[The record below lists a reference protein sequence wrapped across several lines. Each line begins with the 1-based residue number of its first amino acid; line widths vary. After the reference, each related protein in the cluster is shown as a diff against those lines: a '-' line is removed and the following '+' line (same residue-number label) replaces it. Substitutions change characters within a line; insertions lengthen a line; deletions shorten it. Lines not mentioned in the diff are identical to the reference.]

1 MHRDQLQFVQPP
13 FQDTVDTSFFFT
25 GGMRR
30 DAVDVIKDA
39 LSRGVSLITLT
50 GDDGSGKTM
59 VCRMVQKELAPDLA
73 CVFLPQTV
81 ESFNEMVQIVAEEI
95 FSEPLEKEKEKD
107 VKALEGQIIQALRES
122 EQRLVI
128 IFDEAEKIFLATL
141 ERIRRLVDRVN
152 EQGDFLRVIFSGHT
166 RFIDNLNQLQI
177 VTFQD
182 IEECHVSLDPLDQE
196 ATWTYLNQSVEHATE
211 QEGEF
216 FSRDLVDKIFPSA
229 GGNFRKINKLALES
243 LQADK
248 LDTSFLH
255 LLDGIDTGHMPFK
268 KKGAAVKRSRASN
281 KMPEVNL
288 DFLKFPE
295 IKLEWFLYGGGIA
308 AVVLLLFMLVGR
320 SGNKESFQDED
331 VSDVP
336 VIELKNVDPLTN
348 AEVPESTQTKPL
360 VSSEQ
365 QASLEDKPDLT
376 IAQKDSKADEK
387 SQIASAPDE
396 EASED
401 VYPTVVKVEVQT
413 DTDSTPMSRQEL
425 DGMEGE
431 PDSPIDAEILP
442 VQEAPPIAVPPPV
455 PVAPIRADV
464 IDDPGA
470 ASEQEEPSESQPPRV
485 AELPTVPSTPDL
497 PDTAEVPETPAINI
511 GKVKERTTQ
520 SQALIVLEAGP
531 KKDRAVPREVLK
543 TEQEKGGEQVTIDTG
558 DKYVEQIYKKRLAAG
573 ARWLVGGGGKYTIQL
588 MVLTSDEAEENLK
601 NMLKEKN
608 YLVASD
614 QFFILRRVG
623 TIPTVMVFYGE
634 YPTLG
639 AARNA
644 RNNLPV
650 FLRKHHP
657 YAISVKGAVAKT
669 NASEQQ

>member
-1 MHRDQLQFVQPP
+1 MHRDQLQFVRPP

-50 GDDGSGKTM
+50 GDGGSGKTM
-59 VCRMVQKELAPDLA
+59 VCRMVQKELSSDLT

-95 FSEPLEKEKEKD
+95 FSEPLEKEKD
-107 VKALEGQIIQALRES
+107 VKALEGLIIRTLRES
-122 EQRLVI
+122 GQQLVI
-128 IFDEAEKIFLATL
+128 VFDEAEKIFLATL

-211 QEGEF
+211 QEGAF
-216 FSRDLVDKIFPSA
+216 FSRDLVDKIFPPA

-248 LDTSFLH
+248 LDTSFLK
-255 LLDGIDTGHMPFK
+255 LLDGIDAGNIPFK
-268 KKGAAVKRSRASN
+268 KKGLEIRRSRASN

-295 IKLEWFLYGGGIA
+295 IKLEWFFYGGGIA
-308 AVVLLLFMLVGR
+308 VVVLLLFLLMGR
-320 SGNKESFQDED
+320 SGNEESFQDED

-336 VIELKNVDPLTN
+336 VIELKQVGPLVN
-348 AEVPESTQTKPL
+348 SAAPESTQTKPL
-360 VSSEQ
+360 ASSEQ
-365 QASLEDKPDLT
+365 QDLLKDKPDLAIVT
-376 IAQKDSKADEK
+376 NDSKPDEN
-387 SQIASAPDE
+387 SQIASAPPQE
-396 EASED
+396 SSED

-413 DTDSTPMSRQEL
+413 DTDSIETSRQEL
-425 DGMEGE
+425 DEMEGE
-431 PDSPIDAEILP
+431 PDSPIDAELP
-442 VQEAPPIAVPPPV
+442 AVQEAPPRAEISPV
-455 PVAPIRADV
+455 PVAPIRADGT
-464 IDDPGA
+464 DDPGT
-470 ASEQEEPSESQPPRV
+470 ASEQEAPSEPQAPPV

-497 PDTAEVPETPAINI
+497 PDTADVPETPAINI
-511 GKVKERTTQ
+511 GKVKERT
-520 SQALIVLEAGP
+520 QAVIVLEPGP
-531 KKDRAVPREVLK
+531 KKDRAVPDEILE
-543 TEQEKGGEQVTIDTG
+543 TEQKKGGEQVTIDTG

-573 ARWLVGGGGKYTIQL
+573 ARWLVGGGGKYTVQL

-601 NMLKEKN
+601 NILKEKN

-634 YPTLG
+634 YPTLA